1 MGCAFCDRLAAAD
14 LAAENELAAALPDT
28 FPPTRGHTLVVP
40 RRHQADYSA
49 LTADEQSASTW
60 FTATRG
66 DVDDSRGGIRWIIP
80 AKARYWEGRDHV
92 DC

>member
-60 FTATRG
+60 FTVTRG
-66 DVDDSRGGIRWIIP
+66 DVDDPADPAAGIIHIAPR
-80 AKARYWEGRDHV
+80 RRTTGRAEIM
-92 DC
+92 

>member
-1 MGCAFCDRLAAAD
+1 VGCAFCDRLAAAD

-66 DVDDSRGGIRWIIP
+66 MWMIP
-80 AKARYWEGRDHV
+80 AAGSAGSSPRRRAIGRAEIM
-92 DC
+92 